1 MMPYAPC
8 ALLLSWMEGIK
19 SYNSEQ
25 LRILPPSAT
34 VFCAARKAVENAEE
48 PLQWIGF
55 RIAATRKGVNR
66 LIQNS
71 KRLIADSHTL
81 RQEISKRV
89 KSMRDSKSPDTVP
102 TKAHKAA
109 IVL

>member
-1 MMPYAPC
+1 
-8 ALLLSWMEGIK
+8 MEGIK

-66 LIQNS
+66 P
-71 KRLIADSHTL
+71 
-81 RQEISKRV
+81 
-89 KSMRDSKSPDTVP
+89 DSKFQTTHSGQPHIARGDFETREIH
-102 TKAHKAA
+102 AR
-109 IVL
+109 